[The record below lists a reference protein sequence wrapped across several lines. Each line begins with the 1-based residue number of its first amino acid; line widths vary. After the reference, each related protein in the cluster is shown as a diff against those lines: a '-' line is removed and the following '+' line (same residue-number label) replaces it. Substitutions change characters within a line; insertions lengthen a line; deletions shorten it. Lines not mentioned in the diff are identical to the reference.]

1 VRRGS
6 FKYTKRLISLFIS
19 LNADLKIKDS
29 NDKTPFELCNS
40 IGQELMTMNKDE
52 ISIRS
57 KINDNLKISKL
68 LN

>member
-1 VRRGS
+1 VKRGS

-19 LNADLKIKDS
+19 LNADLKIRDS

-52 ISIRS
+52 ISIRT